1 VVASHTAWPP
11 TRTVADV
18 ALVSILDVADVADVA
33 ILDVD
38 DDFDDFD
45 CIGPADLPLTA
56 VGDARA
62 DGPLLV
68 VGGAGR
74 VRGDETTRLAT
85 VAVFGLEGDTKRPE
99 AGLALKLLLNAPR
112 PTADELC
119 FH

>member
-1 VVASHTAWPP
+1 MVASHTAWPP
-11 TRTVADV
+11 IRTVADV
-18 ALVSILDVADVADVA
+18 ALVSILDVADVA

-38 DDFDDFD
+38 DDVDDFD

-56 VGDARA
+56 IGDARA
-62 DGPLLV
+62 DRPLLV

-99 AGLALKLLLNAPR
+99 AGLALKFLLNAPW